1 MNENT
6 MDLEIMN
13 ILLNPCNLDT
23 ARARF
28 FSCWQGFVQGCD
40 FDSNFEVNIFQFL
53 KVATNETSKMYLA
66 LSNVYMDSA

>member
-1 MNENT
+1 

-28 FSCWQGFVQGCD
+28 FSCW
-40 FDSNFEVNIFQFL
+40 
-53 KVATNETSKMYLA
+53 
-66 LSNVYMDSA
+66 